1 MRARMRLRMVLRQP
15 TKPKQLGFSVIEVF
29 LVVLVLAVLAVIGI
43 MAYQQHK
50 PSVVKNSSVTSSN
63 QTTTQP
69 KSNTTNQPA
78 QPTVQPD
85 PYQGWNTYN
94 DTGYAAASG
103 ISIKYPSDW
112 QINITRVKKIGNT
125 KNPTAVINERVVFLP
140 TSETPK
146 EEWDTCATNVS
157 ADACGAAPGD
167 KTLSNNESSINGLA
181 VYTATMQ
188 NSNYTYHVT
197 VIRGSKSTSPA
208 GRPYVEFTTIASDP
222 AALKTYA
229 AIIASATFPN

>member
-1 MRARMRLRMVLRQP
+1 MHLHQP
-15 TKPKQLGFSVIEVF
+15 TKRNQSGFSAIEVL
-29 LVVLVLAVLAVIGI
+29 LVILIVAALAVSGFVL
-43 MAYQQHK
+43 YQRHK
-50 PSVVKNSSVTSSN
+50 PSVVKTSAATTQN
-63 QTTTQP
+63 QTTTQT
-69 KSNTTNQPA
+69 KDTSTQSA
-78 QPTVQPD
+78 QPD

-140 TSETPK
+140 SSETPK

-167 KTLSNNESSINGLA
+167 KTLSSSESTVNGLA
-181 VYTATMQ
+181 VYIATMQ
-188 NSNYTYHVT
+188 NSYGTYHVS
-197 VIRGSKSTSPA
+197 VIKGNKSTTPA
-208 GRPYVEFTTIASDP
+208 GRPYVEFTTTSSDP
-222 AALKTYA
+222 TALSTYA
-229 AIIASATFPN
+229 AIMASATFPN